1 MNNTKLLAGFAVAAA
16 LALAACGGGDSAKT
30 SATVLPAA
38 PTVAASVTTSATAA
52 PAGSPAPAA
61 TPTAA
66 SATATNAPASPT
78 PPTATAAAAPTSAP
92 AATPV
97 PPTATSPAAPA
108 VSSVTVT
115 AENLAFDRSV
125 IRVKAGTTLTAN
137 FVNKDVGV
145 EHNLTFS
152 LPGLGHPTCS
162 GPCTTSQT
170 FTPTK
175 PGTESFF
182 CTLHATMFGD
192 FIVE

>member
-61 TPTAA
+61 TAA

-78 PPTATAAAAPTSAP
+78 PPTATTTAAPTSAP

-152 LPGLGHPTCS
+152 LPGLGHPTCP